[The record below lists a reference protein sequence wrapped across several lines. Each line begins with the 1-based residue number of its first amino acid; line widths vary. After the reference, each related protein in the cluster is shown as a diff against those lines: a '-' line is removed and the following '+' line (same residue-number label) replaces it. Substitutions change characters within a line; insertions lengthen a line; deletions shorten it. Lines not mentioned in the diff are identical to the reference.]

1 MRDGRFDLFFELL
14 PVSNCLS
21 SITNSCFAAH
31 LFFDPAANTEAL
43 ISEIERKVE
52 LNQTTPRWGA
62 RYILTSFLA
71 NNAFTRNG
79 NQHGGGGSK
88 SL

>member
-1 MRDGRFDLFFELL
+1 MPHFVLRPPLSRD
-14 PVSNCLS
+14 
-21 SITNSCFAAH
+21 
-31 LFFDPAANTEAL
+31 TEAL

-62 RYILTSFLA
+62 RYILTSFLS
-71 NNAFTRNG
+71 NNAFTRNA
-79 NQHGGGGSK
+79 NQQGGGGGGGST